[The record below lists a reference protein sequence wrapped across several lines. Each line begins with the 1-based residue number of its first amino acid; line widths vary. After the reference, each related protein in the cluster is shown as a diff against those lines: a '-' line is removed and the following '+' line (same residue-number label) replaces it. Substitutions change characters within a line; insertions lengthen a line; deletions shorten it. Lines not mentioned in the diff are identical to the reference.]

1 MVKEGRKV
9 HMVNTLTSLSKRK
22 AIQLL
27 GLIVILLATFFTV
40 RTLGIKLDDLTPNRL
55 RELLLS
61 FGILKGAVIYLVIY
75 IFSIRPFIPIPPT
88 LYTLAGGFTFG
99 PILGTIL
106 TVIGATLN
114 ASLCF
119 LIARALGKDFVEKVS
134 RGKFERV
141 NERLSN
147 SGFKTLLIIRTSPV
161 GPPFDLVSY
170 ASGVLRISF
179 WSHFFATLIGVIPA
193 TSVYSYFGGS
203 ITKGGFAILIGFFLI
218 VIISVIVPWYLKK
231 RKERKE
237 VQTL

>member
-1 MVKEGRKV
+1 MV
-9 HMVNTLTSLSKRK
+9 
-22 AIQLL
+22 
-27 GLIVILLATFFTV
+27 LIVVLFAFKV
-40 RTLGIKLDDLTPNRL
+40 LGIKVDSINPSQL
-55 RELLLS
+55 REFLLG
-61 FGILKGAVIYLVIY
+61 FGAGKGALIYLCIY
-75 IFSIRPFIPIPPT
+75 IFSIRPFIPVPPT

-99 PILGTIL
+99 PVLGTVL

-203 ITKGGFAILIGFFLI
+203 ITKGGFAILIG
-218 VIISVIVPWYLKK
+218 
-231 RKERKE
+231 
-237 VQTL
+237 